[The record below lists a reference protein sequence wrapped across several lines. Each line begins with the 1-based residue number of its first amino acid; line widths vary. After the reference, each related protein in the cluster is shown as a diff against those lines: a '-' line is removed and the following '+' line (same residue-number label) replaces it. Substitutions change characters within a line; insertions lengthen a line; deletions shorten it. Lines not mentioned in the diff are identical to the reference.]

1 MMRLVIIGTRKTGTS
16 LALVRTALKRGLAVT
31 IISNPEDRLEGVF
44 PPEVEIKYLPA
55 DVSIISE
62 WIKKKHFRPENALR
76 ITTINDV
83 YACVAAQVNSALGL
97 PGPDAFA
104 VTRAV
109 SKLQQK
115 KIFTDNN
122 IPTSGYSEFRL
133 SDHKAREDAL
143 LKLQLPAVVKPSEG
157 TASNGVKLC
166 SQHSEVISHLDY
178 LVNQKEQRPD
188 LVPSDTVLL
197 EEYLPGTEYCVE
209 YFDGHYV
216 GAMRKSKRYGTE
228 FLERG
233 YTSELDID
241 EQTLL
246 NLIGTGAR
254 AVEAAGL
261 SWGPVH
267 IDCIVHNGFA
277 SIIEL
282 NPRIAGSFICDIV
295 RDAYGF
301 DMVENLVD
309 KLQGKEVTVP
319 ASFLPDAYACVNF
332 FLESDPLPWS
342 FTEQGELRNHL
353 MHISYG
359 PQHLSNRRRRAF
371 VYVRNLMQN
380 FKPEIN

>member
-16 LALVRTALKRGLAVT
+16 LALVSTALKRRLAVT

-62 WIKKKHFRPENALR
+62 WIRKEYLRPEGDLR

-83 YACVAAQVNSALGL
+83 YASVAAQVNSALGL
-97 PGPDAFA
+97 PGPDASA

-115 KIFTDNN
+115 RILTDNN
-122 IPTSGYSEFRL
+122 IPTSGYSKFRL
-133 SDHKAREDAL
+133 SDHKARGEAL
-143 LKLQLPAVVKPSEG
+143 HRLQLPVVIKPSEG

-166 SQHSEVISHLDY
+166 CQHSEVISHLDY

-216 GAMRKSKRYGTE
+216 GAMRKSKRYGAE

-241 EQTLL
+241 EKTLR

-254 AVEAAGL
+254 AVQAAGL
-261 SWGPVH
+261 DWGPVH

-301 DMVENLVD
+301 DMVEHLVD
-309 KLQGKEVTVP
+309 KLQGKKVTVP
-319 ASFLPDAYACVNF
+319 AGFLPAAYACVNF

-342 FTEQGELRNHL
+342 FTEKGELSNPF

-371 VYVRNLMQN
+371 VYVRNLIQN
-380 FKPEIN
+380 FQPETN

>member
-1 MMRLVIIGTRKTGTS
+1 MRLVIIGTRKTGTS
-16 LALVRTALKRGLAVT
+16 LALVSTALKRGMAVT
-31 IISNPEDRLEGVF
+31 IVSNPEDRLEGIF

-55 DVSIISE
+55 DVSIISG
-62 WIKKKHFRPENALR
+62 WIKKEYFRPEQELR

-122 IPTSGYSEFRL
+122 IPTPGYSEFRL
-133 SDHKAREDAL
+133 SDHKARENAL
-143 LKLQLPAVVKPSEG
+143 LKMQLPAVVKPSEG

-197 EEYLPGTEYCVE
+197 EEYLSGREYCVE

-241 EQTLL
+241 EQTLR

-261 SWGPVH
+261 GWGPVH
-267 IDCIVHNGFA
+267 IDCIVHNGLT

-301 DMVENLVD
+301 DMVENLVN
-309 KLQGKEVTVP
+309 KLQGKDVTVP

-342 FTEQGELRNHL
+342 FTEQGEIKNHL